1 MDKYFNFKYSRQ
13 FLGIFIVFMG
23 SPLIFFFKEVLGF
36 GGGSGFTV
44 VSLLL
49 GLGLMVSPDDIFRKF
64 YKPNLPA
71 YRLAF
76 IFMAVVLINFFFINP
91 FYGYTANSSIFL
103 RDLVNYASI
112 FVFFILLLGVSNDV
126 KDYFLPIVVALTF
139 LGSICLIY
147 SMSTNANFIIGQ
159 RASVVFGDG
168 TTTASGNPHVYA
180 RNAFAGVFSSYLMLK
195 NRSTLWKLFSL
206 GNLLLSLIVLVLTQ
220 ARSILLAFF
229 FTLVI
234 FLYYNVS
241 AKSFKNAAKNIFKP
255 QNLFLIMLLLGGVAY
270 FISTQAKLLSI
281 INLYYDTF
289 SITFTKAILTATG
302 LEDSKTIDYSAMGR
316 VNSFGTFKKVLFE
329 SPWELILGK
338 GYRFLYMDIPI
349 LETWIDCGILAFWS
363 FAMMN
368 IVLFREAL
376 RAIKSGLN
384 QFTTFLGYFYL
395 CYFVTLFTGGEPY
408 GIAYWFV
415 FCVMIRFLGVRYLQ
429 KIPNMLKQ
437 REQDSSPIMT
447 T

>member
-1 MDKYFNFKYSRQ
+1 MNTHFNLKYTRQ

-23 SPLIFFFKEVLGF
+23 SPLIFFFKEVSGF
-36 GGGSGFTV
+36 GGGSGFTI
-44 VSLLL
+44 VSLII
-49 GLGLMVSPDDIFRKF
+49 GLGLMISPEDFLRRF

-76 IFMAVVLINFFFINP
+76 IFMGIVLVNFFFINP
-91 FYGYTANSSIFL
+91 FYGYGVNNSIFI
-103 RDLVNYASI
+103 RDLTNYASI
-112 FVFFILLLGVSNDV
+112 FIFFILLLSVSNNV
-126 KDYFLPIVVALTF
+126 KDYFLPIVVFFTF

-147 SMSTNANFIIGQ
+147 SISTNANFIIGQ

-195 NRSTLWKLFSL
+195 NKNTLWKLFSL
-206 GNLLLSLIVLVLTQ
+206 INLMLSLIVLVLTQ
-220 ARSILLAFF
+220 ARSILLAFL
-229 FTLVI
+229 FTMLI
-234 FLYYNVS
+234 FLYYNIS
-241 AKSFKNAAKNIFKP
+241 AKSLKNAVVSIFKP
-255 QNLFLIMLLLGGVAY
+255 QTLLLIVLFFCGIAY
-270 FISTQAKLLSI
+270 FISTQARLLVI
-281 INLYYDTF
+281 ITLYYDTF

-302 LEDSKTIDYSAMGR
+302 LGDAKTIDYSAMGR
-316 VNSFGTFKKVLFE
+316 VNSFATFKEVLLE

-349 LETWIDCGILAFWS
+349 LETWIDCGIIAFWS

-368 IVLFREAL
+368 VVLFRESL
-376 RAIKSGLN
+376 KAIKTETN
-384 QFTTFLGYFYL
+384 QFTTFLGYFYM

-415 FCVMIRFLGVRYLQ
+415 FCVMIRFLGVKYLQ
-429 KIPNMLKQ
+429 KIPDVLKTTKPV
-437 REQDSSPIMT
+437 SSPVT
-447 T
+447 TT

>member
-1 MDKYFNFKYSRQ
+1 MNKYFNFKYSRQ

-23 SPLIFFFKEVLGF
+23 SPLIFFFKEVSGF
-36 GGGSGFTV
+36 GGGSVFTIA
-44 VSLLL
+44 SLIL
-49 GLGLMVSPDDIFRKF
+49 GLLMMISPDDLFRKF
-64 YKPNLPA
+64 YKPYLPA
-71 YRLAF
+71 YRLAV
-76 IFMAVVLINFFFINP
+76 IFMTVILINFFFINP
-91 FYGYTANSSIFL
+91 FYGYSANSGIFF
-103 RDLVNYASI
+103 RDLINYASI
-112 FVFFILLLGVSNDV
+112 FVFFILLLGVSNEV
-126 KDYFLPIVVALTF
+126 KDYFLPIVVFLTF
-139 LGSICLIY
+139 TGSICLIY
-147 SMSTNANFIIGQ
+147 SMATNANFTIGQ

-180 RNAFAGVFSSYLMLK
+180 RNAFAGVFSSYIMLK

-206 GNLLLSLIVLVLTQ
+206 SNMILSLLVLVLTQ

-229 FTLVI
+229 FTMII
-234 FLYYNVS
+234 FFYYNISSKSVKS
-241 AKSFKNAAKNIFKP
+241 AFKSAIKP
-255 QNLFLIMLLLGGVAY
+255 QNVFLFILFLSGIVY
-270 FISTQAKLLSI
+270 FISTQAKLVSI
-281 INLYYDTF
+281 INLYYDAF

-302 LEDSKTIDYSAMGR
+302 MEDAKTIDYSALGR

-349 LETWIDCGILAFWS
+349 LETWIDCGIIAFWS

-368 IVLFREAL
+368 LVLFREAL
-376 RAIKSGLN
+376 RAIKDGTN
-384 QFTTFLGYFYL
+384 QFTTFLGYFYM

-429 KIPNMLKQ
+429 RNPTPIQSKQ
-437 REQDSSPIMT
+437 ENNLPVT
-447 T
+447 TS